1 MRAFWIYRFP
11 AVMWMMLIFFLSS
24 ISGDDLPDID
34 IPYIHMIAHFVEY
47 VVLGFLLSRSF
58 THSVGKEKKVFV
70 SVTAFVIA
78 VLFALSDEWH
88 QTFVAGRN
96 GEWMT
101 VGYDAIFSV
110 LGIIVFWITLRVFNR
125 N

>member
-11 AVMWMMLIFFLSS
+11 AVAWMMLIFLLSS
-24 ISGDDLPDID
+24 IHGHDLPDID
-34 IPYIHMIAHFVEY
+34 FPFIHMIAHFVEY

-58 THSVGKEKKVFV
+58 AHSVGAEKKVFV
-70 SVTAFVIA
+70 SIMALIIAF
-78 VLFALSDEWH
+78 LFACSDEWH
-88 QTFVAGRN
+88 QTFVAGRS
-96 GEWMT
+96 GDWIT

-110 LGIIVFWITLRVFNR
+110 LGIIVFWTALRVCKR